1 MHNTNIILEQLH
13 KVKQTGTGKWMA
25 QCPCPNHED
34 NKPSLSLK
42 DVGDKLLMRCH
53 ARCVTSDV
61 LSALGLSWSALFD
74 NEKPETYDGFHTTC
88 EGMPLTDIYEYKDL
102 KGEET
107 LYYVLRYEDGKGNKT
122 FRPWRNENGTP
133 QIGMGDTESLPYRI
147 SGVAASSTD
156 EPILIPEGEK
166 DADTLHGEG
175 FIATTNPFGAMNWK
189 LEYGEYFRNRNIFV
203 IPDDDESGREH
214 ARQVVEMLSG
224 VAASV
229 TILELPDLPGKK
241 TGEDV
246 TDWMSEGHT
255 AEELHQL
262 IREAE
267 QTAPKERTFTP
278 VTVFTAEEILGMEF
292 KEPEFIVPGI
302 IPEGLTMLVGPAKTG
317 KSWLCLDLALSL
329 ASGREVFG
337 GIKLDPASVLYLP
350 FEDSLSRLKHRI
362 QLLEYKGGNK
372 EQLLIPETWSRA
384 NDGGLDDLV
393 SFVGDNPEV
402 KLIIIDTLARF
413 RDNSSS
419 RTGHYQKDYDDM
431 VGLQDLARVNQGLG
445 IIVVH
450 HTRKMASEDPMDLI
464 NGTNGLGA
472 CADTTLV
479 CQRVRMQNQA
489 TLSIMGRDLQEREL
503 GMEFGSDLRWR
514 LIDRNAIG
522 KSEQRQAILECVN
535 QSDKPLGPKEVSEA
549 TGLPYESVRQLM
561 PKMAGSGALNQP
573 TYGVYVSVDACF
585 LDEVARPSQN

>member
-1 MHNTNIILEQLH
+1 MHNINIILEKLR
-13 KVKQTGTGKWMA
+13 KIKRTGTEEWMA

-53 ARCVTSDV
+53 AGCDTSDV

-107 LYYVLRYEDGKGNKT
+107 CYYVLRYEDGEGNKT

-133 QIGMGDTESLPYRI
+133 MIGMGDTDSLPYRI
-147 SGVAASSTD
+147 SGVASSSAD
-156 EPILIPEGEK
+156 DPIIIPEGEK
-166 DADTLHGEG
+166 DADTLHREG
-175 FIATTNPFGAMNWK
+175 FIATTNPFGATNWK
-189 LEYGEYFRNRNIFV
+189 LEYGEYFLNRNIFV

-214 ARQVVEMLSG
+214 ASKVVEMLSG
-224 VAASV
+224 IATRVS
-229 TILELPDLPGKK
+229 ILELPNLPGKK

-246 TDWMSEGHT
+246 TDWMREGHT

-267 QTAPKERTFTP
+267 QTAPMEKPFTP
-278 VTVFTAEEILGMEF
+278 VTLFTADEILSMEF

-317 KSWLCLDLALSL
+317 KSWLCLDLALSI
-329 ASGREVFG
+329 ASGREVLG
-337 GIKLDPASVLYLP
+337 GIELDPASALYLP
-350 FEDSLSRLKHRI
+350 FEDSMSRLKHRI
-362 QLLEYKGGNK
+362 QLLKYRGGSK
-372 EQLLIPETWSRA
+372 SELLIPEKWSRA
-384 NDGGLDDLV
+384 NNGGLEDLV
-393 SFVGDNPEV
+393 SFVEGHPEV

-419 RTGHYQKDYDDM
+419 RKGNYQKDYDDM
-431 VGLQDLARVNQGLG
+431 VGLQDLARMNQGLG

-489 TLSIMGRDLQEREL
+489 TLSIMGRDLEECEL

-514 LIDRNAIG
+514 IVDRNAIG
-522 KSEQRQAILECVN
+522 TSKQRQTILEFVA

-549 TGLPYESVRQLM
+549 TGLSYDSVRQLM
-561 PKMAGSGALNQP
+561 PKMAGSGTLNKKG
-573 TYGVYVSVDACF
+573 YGVYVAVDPLF